1 MAWVVLVGLL
11 AAASYGSRLAEAE
24 VPDDVLYRWSTF
36 VGALIQYG
44 IMLALV
50 LAIARGFDRPLLALE
65 RPASLVRAVKL
76 AGVALVVIVG
86 TTAALSPFL
95 DAGGEQGLV
104 PDAWDSSRAA
114 PFLANAAVVVLVAPF
129 VEELLFRGLGIGL
142 LIPFVGPV
150 PAILVTGV
158 AFGLAHGLVLG
169 LPVLSIFGITLGW
182 LRWRTGS
189 VVSRDGC
196 SRPLQRSRSGCRGR
210 PMSERFDE
218 IRQEIAENDR
228 AIVAAVNRRLAL
240 VTELWALK
248 AELGLD
254 TLDPEREAR
263 LRAALAASNDGPL
276 SDRRAGPA
284 RHRAPRPDEAGARP
298 ELTPRGPM
306 PSA

>member
-1 MAWVVLVGLL
+1 LTVGEIEPTVPALAPSGSAQPRRRGRLVAWIVLVGLL

-36 VGALIQYG
+36 VGALIQYA
-44 IMLALV
+44 IMLTLV
-50 LAIARGFDRPLLALE
+50 LAIARGFNRPLLALE

-104 PDAWDSSRAA
+104 PDAWDSSRAV

-129 VEELLFRGLGIGL
+129 VEELLFRGLGMGL

-169 LPVLSIFGITLGW
+169 LPVLAIFGITLGW
-182 LRWRTGS
+182 LRWRTDS
-189 VVSRDGC
+189 VYPGMAVHA
-196 SRPLQRSRSGCRGR
+196 L
-210 PMSERFDE
+210 FN
-218 IRQEIAENDR
+218 A
-228 AIVAAVNRRLAL
+228 AALVAAVAL
-240 VTELWALK
+240 
-248 AELGLD
+248 
-254 TLDPEREAR
+254 
-263 LRAALAASNDGPL
+263 
-276 SDRRAGPA
+276 
-284 RHRAPRPDEAGARP
+284 
-298 ELTPRGPM
+298 
-306 PSA
+306 